1 VDDRPDSLN
10 TNDPT
15 SARQQSVGE
24 VSEEAITSLA
34 REIVRQ
40 AGLQREV
47 PDDVLQVLAREI
59 VDEGGFKRD
68 PDIERLRQN
77 MRDSGETFKH
87 LSTLSGAAA
96 AGVVVIVRTLG
107 LEGTFAVALQRS
119 LGLGALGLS
128 AENGIAV
135 LALVF
140 IGIAFLLSLI
150 GLLGTTL
157 WLTRADEQAVRAY
170 PVKVSRWLLVL
181 ANICLFG
188 GIAVFAIN
196 AMSVTDLLH
205 KK

>member
-10 TNDPT
+10 TNAPT

-24 VSEEAITSLA
+24 VPEEVITSWA

-47 PDDVLQVLAREI
+47 PEEVLQVLAREI
-59 VDEGGFKRD
+59 VEQAGLKRD
-68 PDIERLRQN
+68 PEIERLRQN

-107 LEGTFAVALQRS
+107 LEGSFAVALQRA
-119 LGLGALGLS
+119 LGLGAWGMS
-128 AENGIAV
+128 AENTIAV
-135 LALVF
+135 VALVF
-140 IGIAFLLSLI
+140 IGIAFLLSLG

-157 WLTRADEQAVRAY
+157 WLTRADERAVHAY
-170 PVKVSRWLLVL
+170 PVKVSRWLLVF

-196 AMSVTDLLH
+196 AMSVS
-205 KK
+205 

>member
-1 VDDRPDSLN
+1 MWRDVDDRPDSLN
-10 TNDPT
+10 TNAPT

-24 VSEEAITSLA
+24 VPEEVTSWA

-47 PDDVLQVLAREI
+47 PQQVLQVLAREI
-59 VDEGGFKRD
+59 VEQAGLKRD
-68 PDIERLRQN
+68 PEIERLRQN

-87 LSTLSGAAA
+87 LSTLSGAGA
-96 AGVVVIVRTLG
+96 AGVVVIVQAFG
-107 LEGTFAVALQRS
+107 LECSFAVSLQRA

-128 AENGIAV
+128 AENSIAIV
-135 LALVF
+135 ALVF
-140 IGIAFLLSLI
+140 IGIAFLLSQV

-157 WLTRADEQAVRAY
+157 WLTRADERAVRAY
-170 PVKVSRWLLVL
+170 PVKVSRWLVVF

-196 AMSVTDLLH
+196 TMSVP
-205 KK
+205 